1 MNTDFSPIINSFKTD
16 EKVLFKKARVIRDKV
31 FVQEQNVA
39 EEEEFDEFEDESLHY
54 LLTEGNKAIG
64 TARWRHIGNKV
75 KLERFAV
82 LKEYRGKGYGDFL
95 VKTVLKD
102 ALKEGKTI
110 YLHAQLKAIPL
121 YERSGFKKVG
131 DLFMECDI
139 EHYKMVIE
147 GS

>member
-1 MNTDFSPIINSFKTD
+1 MNTDFNPKVNSFKTD
-16 EKVLFKKARVIRDKV
+16 EKVLFEKARVIRDKV

-54 LLTEGNKAIG
+54 LLFVDKKAIG

-75 KLERFAV
+75 AV

-139 EHYKMVIE
+139 EHYKMLIE
-147 GS
+147 RS

>member
-16 EKVLFKKARVIRDKV
+16 EKVLFEKARVIRDKV

-54 LLTEGNKAIG
+54 LLYEDNKAIG

-102 ALKEGKTI
+102 ALKEGKSI

-131 DLFMECDI
+131 DIFMECDI

-147 GS
+147 

>member
-1 MNTDFSPIINSFKTD
+1 MNTDFNPKVNSFKTD
-16 EKVLFKKARVIRDKV
+16 EKVLFEKARVIRDKV

-54 LLTEGNKAIG
+54 LLYVDNKAIG

-95 VKTVLKD
+95 VKTVLID

-139 EHYKMVIE
+139 EHYKMVIDR
-147 GS
+147 S

>member
-1 MNTDFSPIINSFKTD
+1 MNTDFNPKVNSFKTD
-16 EKVLFKKARVIRDKV
+16 EKVLFEKARVIRDKV

-54 LLTEGNKAIG
+54 LLYVDNKAIG

-147 GS
+147 KS